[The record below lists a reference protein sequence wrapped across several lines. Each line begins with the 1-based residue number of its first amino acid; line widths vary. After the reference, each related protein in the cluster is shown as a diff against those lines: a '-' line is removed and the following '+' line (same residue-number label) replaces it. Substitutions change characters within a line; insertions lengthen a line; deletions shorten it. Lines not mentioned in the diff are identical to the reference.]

1 MSDANPSPDNA
12 GLPRLGSYQIV
23 RALGSGGMSNVFQA
37 VHEESGSVVALKV
50 LPRKLAQNSVLL
62 QRFLREA
69 KSAENLDHPNI
80 VAIYDRGFD
89 QGRHY
94 LVLEYVEGRDLFD
107 RVRLSGTMSPNVAVG
122 FIREVAQ
129 GLDYAARLGMIHRD
143 VKPANLLLTPDN
155 HAKIIDLGLA
165 FQADEEDER
174 VTRDGTTVGTVD
186 YMSPEQARDSRKLNE
201 RSDIYSLGCTFHY
214 LLTGSAPFP
223 GGNLADKLA
232 RHHSADVPDVRDR
245 NPDVPADLALL
256 IKKMMAKKPDQRFAN
271 YSELIQGLDQIGKP
285 AGTIASS
292 DLPDVLIDDDDDDD
306 DDDDVVELTLATSPP
321 PPTRT
326 LAAPPIDVPPEISLA
341 DLAALDADV
350 PSASSKRR
358 GISAPTLPTGPRSSV
373 VLDAILEPDEDDED
387 VVASGYRRSSDE
399 VPLQTWIAAG
409 VGVGV
414 VVAILVFGVSF
425 TLSLLKPAPKP
436 PVALDRRGSVEEE
449 NFGSH
454 TASGPIPPR
463 NPSVPVTSRTGPT
476 TQPAQPSAT
485 PTTPGPGRGGT
496 PIPSL
501 VEVPFAPEIQA
512 RLGIPQVNDV
522 SAVDM
527 ENRVVVRRI
536 PDAEA
541 VSQVNTLAS
550 ALGRPTDLVEIADL
564 GPWHED
570 NYQIAGRS
578 RLIRGRGGIR
588 PIIQLEPSRQTLIRE
603 RPAKFVLGGSYGV
616 EQLVFEGVD
625 LVVDVR
631 DLPFTQS
638 TLFLCQGVDLTF
650 RDCTITVANAED
662 RRAGFSVFR
671 LEDGPRP
678 NQIRIERSL
687 IRGPIQTLVDI
698 KANRAQV
705 ILDRAVIVGASG
717 PLVALDD
724 RDQAAR
730 SIYLERSLLI
740 TRGVIFAWMS
750 TPTATQIHAL
760 GTTFAHVDP
769 AANTSWMTIRNL
781 NEADLKKGLDYAGAG
796 NRWSGW
802 TGAARGSRA
811 AGTSGSVRDEL
822 AAIWP
827 GTDPSSVA
835 TATSWPPSILTESVT
850 ARSFGAFVPDLA
862 PTLARVATPDP
873 DLLEETVNL
882 FTRLPAPDALDDLIN
897 EAQAGGARTTIA
909 LGFDADAAQSSDLG
923 LFLREQVTDPAKRYV
938 VRVSG
943 TGTHAMTPVRLPDET
958 SLVITGPAGTT
969 STQAIPVF
977 YPGQPGRAL
986 IEARRGDLALAHLGF
1001 SNEVPTRTQHWIRV
1015 EDGLLALDRCRYQD
1029 SATTPVPPAAAI
1041 VLTSRS
1047 PDPLPSRI
1055 GAFKTSSDRL
1065 LASLKDCWIN
1075 TNGQAIQAEVRRGVI
1090 RLENCL
1096 VMAGE
1101 AAFRL
1106 NPVFDSSSGLEADLI
1121 LENCT
1126 ILAEHLGLAFDVVA
1140 GAGDFAGRPWLILT
1154 RASVFP
1160 KSWREGGAL
1169 LGVDPSAFARGAVFW
1184 QSSNDTYEVSR
1195 FLAPLGPDNSSVG
1208 SADLKRH
1215 WIDLWG
1221 IIHTRGD
1228 RGPDSRRSDRVL
1240 TFRDK
1245 DRPRS
1250 TRPSLNQ
1257 LELDPKA
1264 HKDQGV
1270 DFRSLPPIPRS

>member
-1 MSDANPSPDNA
+1 MSDANSSPDNA
-12 GLPRLGSYQIV
+12 NLPRLGSYQIL
-23 RALGSGGMSNVFQA
+23 RPLGSGGMSNVFQG
-37 VHEESGSVVALKV
+37 VHEESGSIVALKV
-50 LPRKLAQNSVLL
+50 LPRKLAQNTVLL

-107 RVRLSGTMSPNVAVG
+107 RVRLSGTMAPDIAVG
-122 FIREVAQ
+122 FIREVAE

-245 NPDVPADLALL
+245 NPDIPIDLALL
-256 IKKMMAKKPDQRFAN
+256 IKKMMAKKPEQRFAN
-271 YSELIQGLDQIGKP
+271 YSELIQGLDQIGRP
-285 AGTIASS
+285 AGTHTSS

-306 DDDDVVELTLATSPP
+306 DVIELTIASGPLPP
-321 PPTRT
+321 GT
-326 LAAPPIDVPPEISLA
+326 LAAPLVDVPPVISLA

-350 PSASSKRR
+350 PSASTKRR
-358 GISAPTLPTGPRSSV
+358 AISVPTIRPSPRSSA
-373 VLDAILEPDEDDED
+373 VLDAILEPDAEED
-387 VVASGYRRSSDE
+387 VVPSGYRRSSDE

-409 VGVGV
+409 VGVGL

-425 TLSLLKPAPKP
+425 TLSLLKPARKP
-436 PVALDRRGSVEEE
+436 PVPLDRLESVKEE
-449 NFGSH
+449 NFALPLA
-454 TASGPIPPR
+454 TAPLPPR
-463 NPSVPVTSRTGPT
+463 NPSIPVTPRTGPAS
-476 TQPAQPSAT
+476 QPAQPLVSSPSPA
-485 PTTPGPGRGGT
+485 PGREGS
-496 PIPSL
+496 PILSL
-501 VEVPFAPEIQA
+501 VEVTFDPAIQS
-512 RLGIPQVNDV
+512 RLGIPPVKDV
-522 SAVDM
+522 PGVDM
-527 ENRVVVRRI
+527 ASRVVVRRI
-536 PDAEA
+536 PDAEQ
-541 VSQVNTLAS
+541 VSQFNTLAG
-550 ALGRPTDLVEIADL
+550 ALGLPTSLVEIADL

-570 NYQIAGRS
+570 NYQIAGKS

-588 PIIQLEPSRQTLIRE
+588 PIVQLEPSRQTLIRE
-603 RPAKFVLGGSYGV
+603 RPAKFILGGSNGV
-616 EQLVFEGVD
+616 ERLVFEGID

-631 DLPFTQS
+631 DLPPTQS

-662 RRAGFSVFR
+662 RHAGFSVFR

-687 IRGPIQTLVDI
+687 IRGPIQTLIDL

-705 ILDRAVIVGASG
+705 ALDRVVIVGASQ
-717 PLVALDD
+717 PFITLDD

-730 SIYLERSLLI
+730 SINLQRSLLI
-740 TRGVIFAWMS
+740 SRGATFAWTS
-750 TPTATQIHAL
+750 TPIATRIHAL

-769 AANTSWMTIRNL
+769 AIKASWMTIRNL
-781 NEADLKKGLDYAGAG
+781 NAANLKKGLDYEGEG
-796 NRWSGW
+796 NRWIGW
-802 TGAARGSRA
+802 KGAVRESQGEE
-811 AGTSGSVRDEL
+811 TSGSVRDDL

-827 GTDPSSVA
+827 GTDSTSTAIAASWPSSI
-835 TATSWPPSILTESVT
+835 SPESVT
-850 ARSFGAFVPDLA
+850 ARSFATKVPDLA
-862 PTLARVATPDP
+862 ATLAQVAVPDP
-873 DLLEETVNL
+873 DLLDETVNL
-882 FTRLPAPDALDDLIN
+882 FARLPSPDALDNLTN
-897 EAQAGGARTTIA
+897 EAQPGGTRPTIA
-909 LGFDADAAQSSDLG
+909 LSFDADAAQSSDLG
-923 LFLREQVTDPAKRYV
+923 LFLREHVTDPTKRYV
-938 VRVSG
+938 IRVTG
-943 TGTHAMTPVRLPDET
+943 TGTHAMTPVRLPDEV
-958 SLVITGPAGTT
+958 SLVITGPAGT
-969 STQAIPVF
+969 SATQAVPVF
-977 YPGQPGRAL
+977 YPGKPGLAL
-986 IEARRGDLALAHLGF
+986 IEARRADLALTHIGF
-1001 SNEVPTRTQHWIRV
+1001 SNEVPTRTRHWIRV
-1015 EDGLLALDRCRYQD
+1015 EDGLLALDRCRYRD
-1029 SATTPVPPAAAI
+1029 RTTTPETPTAAI
-1041 VLTSRS
+1041 VLTSRA
-1047 PDPLPSRI
+1047 PNPLPPRI
-1055 GAFKTSSDRL
+1055 GSFQAASDRL

-1075 TNGQAIQAEVRRGVI
+1075 TTGEAIQAEVRRGVI

-1096 VMAGE
+1096 VLAGE

-1106 NPVFDSSSGLEADLI
+1106 KPVFDPSSGLEADLI
-1121 LENCT
+1121 LESCT
-1126 ILAEHLGLAFDVVA
+1126 VLAEHMGVAFDVAA
-1140 GAGDFAGRPWLILT
+1140 GSGDFAGRPFLILT
-1154 RASVFP
+1154 RGSVFP
-1160 KSWREGGAL
+1160 RSWREGGIL
-1169 LGVDPSAFARGAVFW
+1169 LGVDPSDFARGAVFW

-1195 FLAPLGPDNSSVG
+1195 FLAPLGPDNTSVG

-1221 IIHTRGD
+1221 ILHTRGD
-1228 RGPDSRRSDRVL
+1228 RGPDSRKSDRVL

-1250 TRPSLNQ
+1250 VRPNLNQ
-1257 LELDPKA
+1257 LELDSKA